1 MSGLTGQSTSASRCP
16 DGCECAECREWDADA
31 ELNAEDLEARLE
43 AAWERA
49 DERSERQGDLIEM
62 FRREI

>member
-1 MSGLTGQSTSASRCP
+1 MTSGTRQEICTGAS
-16 DGCECAECREWDADA
+16 DCECAECLEWTADE

-49 DERSERQGDLIEM
+49 DERSERQGDLIAL
-62 FRREI
+62 FRSQV